1 MDYFIAD
8 LHFGHSNIISLCN
21 RPYNSVEEMDE
32 AFISAWN
39 ARVKKKADTVY
50 IVGDL
55 VWEKADPLKYI
66 QRLNG
71 RKVLITGNHDK
82 KWLAKNDYSEY
93 FDQITPYLEVKS
105 NNLDITLCHYPMLEW
120 KNSRKIGS
128 KKLGYLI
135 HGHIHNRYCDDY
147 KTLFMMP
154 HALNAGVDINEF
166 VPVTLSELIKNN
178 EAYKLSKLSSMVDKA
193 EFLASKYHLYQLD
206 RAGKPYIEHPRTVS
220 RSVADEKEKVVALL
234 HDTLEDTD
242 IDVDL
247 LRSIFSEEIVE
258 AIKTLTHKEDDYF
271 EYVRKIARNSLAK
284 QVKKADLHHN
294 MDLTRLKQ
302 VGDKDLA
309 RVEKYKKALSLL
321 DENPSKDSEYDIFDK
336 ALERLKEYPV
346 PQKDILAIEML
357 FEQLSDILS
366 ERKILA
372 NKQKYIAEYN
382 YTRYIFKAHSETAL
396 KKALK
401 EDTYISYTL
410 GCKYGIRM
418 LDNREDLTFTIE
430 VPNEC
435 RTTLWLRTVLSMPIK
450 DEKVGG
456 RYFPV
461 GICNNSAVYADLTK
475 MPHLLLA
482 GTTGSGKSVIIHD
495 ILVSLMARYSPKEL
509 KFVLIDPK
517 QIEFNVYDEL
527 PHLYEGKVFTDFNAI
542 FSVIDKMR
550 SEMENRYA
558 LFSQNS
564 VRDIDGFNKMAQE
577 RGMSILPKI
586 VIIMDEFADI
596 MLVDKKRIEKLI
608 SILAMKS
615 RAAGV
620 HMIISTQR
628 PSSDTISGVVKACL
642 PSRIACKVCSRFDS
656 RVILDE
662 DGAELLMGNG
672 DVLYRSVQEPNA
684 IRLQAPYVSMQEIK
698 LIVSLIKEEYKRNE
712 NN

>member
-82 KWLAKNDYSEY
+82 KWLAKQDCSTY
-93 FDQITPYLEVKS
+93 FEQIVPYLEIKS
-105 NNLDITLCHYPMLEW
+105 SNVDITLCHYPMLEW
-120 KNSRKIGS
+120 KNSRKLGS

-135 HGHIHNRYCDDY
+135 HGHIHNRYRDDY
-147 KTLFMMP
+147 KSVFMMP
-154 HALNAGVDINEF
+154 HALNAGGDINGF

-178 EAYKLSKLSSMVDKA
+178 ETYKLSKLTSMVDKA

-220 RSVADEKEKVVALL
+220 RSVADEKEKVIALL

-242 IDVDL
+242 IDINL
-247 LRSIFSEEIVE
+247 LRSLFTEEIVE
-258 AIKTLTHKEDDYF
+258 AIETLTHKEEEEYF
-271 EYVRKIARNSLAK
+271 EYVRRIARNSLAK

-309 RVEKYKKALSLL
+309 RVEKYKKALSML
-321 DENPSKDSEYDIFDK
+321 DENSSEDSEYDIFDK
-336 ALERLKEYPV
+336 VLERLKEYSV

-357 FEQLSDILS
+357 FERISDILS

-382 YTRYIFKAHSETAL
+382 YTRYIFRAHSETAL

-410 GCKYGIRM
+410 GCKNGIRV
-418 LDNREDLTFTIE
+418 LDNRENLTFTIE

-435 RTTLWLRTVLSMPIK
+435 RNTLWLRTILSKPIK

-456 RYFPV
+456 RYFPI
-461 GICNNSAVYADLTK
+461 GLRENNAIYADLTK
-475 MPHLLLA
+475 LPHLLLA
-482 GTTGSGKSVIIHD
+482 GTSGSGKSVIIHD
-495 ILVSLMARYSPKEL
+495 ILVSLIARYSPQEL

-517 QIEFNVYDEL
+517 QIEFNVYNGL
-527 PHLYEGKVFTDFNAI
+527 PHLYEGKIFTDFNAI
-542 FSVIDKMR
+542 FSVMEKMR
-550 SEMENRYA
+550 SEMENRYE

-564 VRDIDGFNKMAQE
+564 VRDINGYNKIAQE
-577 RGMSILPKI
+577 KGWSVLPKI
-586 VIIMDEFADI
+586 AIIIDEFADI
-596 MLVDKKRIEKLI
+596 MLVDKKRIEKLVAV
-608 SILAMKS
+608 LAMKS
-615 RAAGV
+615 RAAGI

-628 PSSDTISGVVKACL
+628 PSADTISGTVKACL
-642 PSRIACKVCSRFDS
+642 PSRIACRVCSWLDS
-656 RVILDE
+656 RIILDE

-672 DVLYRSVQEPNA
+672 DVLYRSAQEPNA

-698 LIVSLIKEEYKRNE
+698 LIVDLIKEEYEKK
-712 NN
+712 